1 MNIGIITR
9 NPNGWPSTRL
19 REAIEFLGH
28 RAFLFSFRDIISIVE
43 ENSLRFIVNDI
54 DIVRDLSAIIV
65 RPFGRVSLDQAIYR
79 IDLLYAI
86 HSLGIPIFNK
96 PSAIEKCVDKFRA
109 LYTLHMHGIPV
120 PKTIVSESSSK
131 IYRFLES
138 IEMTDI
144 VIKPIFGS
152 RGHGSTKLRLRD
164 RDVLWEVLRA
174 LMFTRHVLYV
184 QKYIPHGGRDIRAF
198 VIGDSVVASMYRVR
212 PGMWKTNIS
221 QGATPIPIKKLPQ
234 EIEELAIKSAKI
246 LECDIAGVD
255 IIEFKDKYYVIEVN
269 SQPGWRGLQSVS
281 EKNIA
286 LEIAKYVVE
295 KSKR

>member
-9 NPNGWPSTRL
+9 NPNGWPSARL
-19 REAIEFLGH
+19 RESIESLGH
-28 RAFLFSFRDIISIVE
+28 RAFPFSFRDIVSVIGE
-43 ENSLRFIVNDI
+43 DGPRFVVNDI
-54 DIVRDLSAIIV
+54 DIVRDLSAVIV

-86 HSLGIPIFNK
+86 HDLGIPVFNK

-109 LYTLHMHGIPV
+109 LYTLHIHGIPI

-131 IYRFLES
+131 IYRFLGS
-138 IEMTDI
+138 AGITDI
-144 VIKPIFGS
+144 VIKPLFGS
-152 RGHGSTKLRLRD
+152 RGHGSTKLGIRD

-174 LMFTRHVLYV
+174 LMFTRHVLYT
-184 QKYIPHGGRDIRAF
+184 QKYIPHGGRDIRVF
-198 VIGDSVVASMYRVR
+198 VVGDNIIASMYRIR

-221 QGATPIPIKKLPQ
+221 QGATPIPINRLSQ
-234 EIEELAIKSAKI
+234 DVEELAIRSTKI
-246 LECDIAGVD
+246 LGCDIAGVD
-255 IIEFKDKYYVIEVN
+255 IIESGDGYYVIEVN
-269 SQPGWRGLQSVS
+269 SQPGWRGLQSVT

-295 KSKR
+295 RAKK